1 VGSILQ
7 IEPDYLLIGI
17 LLPEPKYFG
26 DFGGQFITEANKWF
40 NQND

>member
-7 IEPDYLLIGI
+7 IEPNYLLIGI
-17 LLPEPKYFG
+17 ILFEPKYFG
-26 DFGGQFITEANKWF
+26 DFGQFITEENKWF